1 MSTSI
6 VPTILFNDS
15 FYFQTRE
22 KYRSFLVWNSL
33 PSFFFSFF
41 RSLLSLFFTLLP
53 SSPPPLSLSLSRAY
67 VRFAGPVSRSRFWFL
82 SFYFSASSKIGGS
95 TKRKQGVTAS
105 FLFCTGSFSSFFPLL
120 SVCTTLEWH
129 RLPAQRSRYTW

>member
-33 PSFFFSFF
+33 PSFF
-41 RSLLSLFFTLLP
+41 SLFSDLFSRSFSRFSPLP
-53 SSPPPLSLSLSRAY
+53 PSLSLSLSRAY

>member
-22 KYRSFLVWNSL
+22 KYRSFLVWKSL
-33 PSFFFSFF
+33 PSFFLFLGLFSHSFSRF
-41 RSLLSLFFTLLP
+41 SSL
-53 SSPPPLSLSLSRAY
+53 SPSLSRAY

-105 FLFCTGSFSSFFPLL
+105 FLFCTGSFSSFFPFFLFARR
-120 SVCTTLEWH
+120 SSGTVY
-129 RLPAQRSRYTW
+129 QRSVRGIRGK